1 MELRQ
6 PQSAVYDLN
15 LYEWRLHA
23 PFAPDNARLVYLL
36 CDEAHYRDTERR
48 LSSITLRGP
57 IRSLTRQNDSSLVYS
72 LPLRAGL
79 SDTDLAQSWS
89 KKLIQWRF
97 FIEHAVQSRTGLQ
110 INKKNDSEDLHQALN
125 YRATKSFRVQLFS
138 VYALYWF

>member
-48 LSSITLRGP
+48 LSSISLRP
-57 IRSLTRQNDSSLVYS
+57 YQIAHSSKRPVFSLQPASQGQYVRHRFSLV
-72 LPLRAGL
+72 L
-79 SDTDLAQSWS
+79 
-89 KKLIQWRF
+89 
-97 FIEHAVQSRTGLQ
+97 E
-110 INKKNDSEDLHQALN
+110 
-125 YRATKSFRVQLFS
+125 
-138 VYALYWF
+138 

>member
-1 MELRQ
+1 MIFQFSTENIALRLNGKQSEQERVMELQQ
-6 PQSAVYDLN
+6 PQSSVYDLN

-79 SDTDLAQSWS
+79 SDTDLA
-89 KKLIQWRF
+89 
-97 FIEHAVQSRTGLQ
+97 
-110 INKKNDSEDLHQALN
+110 
-125 YRATKSFRVQLFS
+125 
-138 VYALYWF
+138 